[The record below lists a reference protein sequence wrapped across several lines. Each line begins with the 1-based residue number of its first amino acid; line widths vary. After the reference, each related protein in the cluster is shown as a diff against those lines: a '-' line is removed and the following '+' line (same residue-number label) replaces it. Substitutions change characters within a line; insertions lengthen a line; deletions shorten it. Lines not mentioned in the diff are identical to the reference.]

1 MWNKNYQLIKK
12 AKKEY
17 YKTAGIKKIT
27 DLGGEIMKRFI
38 VFLLIA
44 TLLSLSVGA
53 QNISV
58 SNTVEATQ
66 TSKNQGSFSLLDFVG
81 NLVGFTVKDSMP
93 TEALITGVC
102 ALVLSI
108 TAMLGIPV
116 YTVGIFYISGLFS
129 ELAFMVQLCLL
140 MLPFSIFSGGAF

>member
-1 MWNKNYQLIKK
+1 
-12 AKKEY
+12 
-17 YKTAGIKKIT
+17 
-27 DLGGEIMKRFI
+27 MKRFI

-81 NLVGFTVKDSMP
+81 NLGNLVGFTVKDSMP

-102 ALVLSI
+102 AFASGI
-108 TAMLGIPV
+108 TIMLGSPIY
-116 YTVGIFYISGLFS
+116 YTAGIFMIIGLFS
-129 ELAFMVQLCLL
+129 ELAFMVQLLLL

>member
-1 MWNKNYQLIKK
+1 
-12 AKKEY
+12 
-17 YKTAGIKKIT
+17 
-27 DLGGEIMKRFI
+27 MKRFI

-108 TAMLGIPV
+108 TAMLGIPL